1 MSLLFVEAFGNLHQD
16 ENQANND
23 EEDLYSVF
31 RARSE
36 LMGWSTTLQQESLL
50 WNMNEAD
57 LTIGDNTSRIG
68 QVQVDLQNVSVI
80 LQNES
85 SQSVQAPGFR
95 PLGIFEDFEDPS
107 AVLPALI
114 QCFYDALQ
122 RFGKLELSGIQVTI
136 QFFKPM
142 SKSHL
147 GTLVSSLNWFN
158 AIQDGEEKAIITFQG
173 VAEDDLVAKLHQI
186 VTGPFRFTNLGDL
199 PEAYRAGAGSDAPSP
214 DAVLVRM
221 PEWSASA
228 AAWVLA
234 LCVDTVCAG
243 KSCNDFVIRI
253 MRLEDN

>member
-1 MSLLFVEAFGNLHQD
+1 MSLLFVEAFGNLRQD
-16 ENQANND
+16 ENQVTD

-36 LMGWSTTLQQESLL
+36 LMGWATTLRQESLL

-57 LTIGDNTSRIG
+57 LTVGDNTSRVG
-68 QVQVDLQNVSVI
+68 RVQVDLQNVSVR
-80 LQNES
+80 LQSEP

-95 PLGIFEDFEDPS
+95 PLGIHQDFEDPS

-122 RFGKLELSGIQVTI
+122 RFGKLELTGFQVTI
-136 QFFKPM
+136 QFFEPM
-142 SKSHL
+142 SRSHL

-158 AIQDGEEKAIITFQG
+158 AIQDSNEKAIITFQG
-173 VAEDDLVAKLHQI
+173 AAADDLVARLHQI
-186 VTGPFRFTNLGDL
+186 STSPFRFTRMSDL
-199 PEAYRAGAGSDAPSP
+199 SEDYLTGAGIDASSP
-214 DAVLVRM
+214 NAISVHM

-234 LCVDTVCAG
+234 LCVDTVCVG
-243 KSCNDFVIRI
+243 KSYSDFVIRI
-253 MRLEDN
+253 MRV

>member
-1 MSLLFVEAFGNLHQD
+1 MSLLFVEAFGNLRQD
-16 ENQANND
+16 ENQAND

-57 LTIGDNTSRIG
+57 LTAGDNTSRIG
-68 QVQVDLQNVSVI
+68 RVQVDLQNVSVR
-80 LQNES
+80 LQSEP

-95 PLGIFEDFEDPS
+95 PLGILQDFEDPS

-122 RFGKLELSGIQVTI
+122 RFGKLELSGFQVTI
-136 QFFKPM
+136 QLFEPM
-142 SKSHL
+142 SRSHL

-158 AIQDGEEKAIITFQG
+158 AIQGGNEKAIITFRG
-173 VAEDDLVAKLHQI
+173 VTADDLVARLHQI
-186 VTGPFRFTNLGDL
+186 ITGPFRFTRIGDL
-199 PEAYRAGAGSDAPSP
+199 SEGYRAEAGIDASSP
-214 DAVLVRM
+214 NTVLVHM

-234 LCVDTVCAG
+234 LCVDTVCIG
-243 KSCNDFVIRI
+243 KSYSDFVVRI
-253 MRLEDN
+253 MRV